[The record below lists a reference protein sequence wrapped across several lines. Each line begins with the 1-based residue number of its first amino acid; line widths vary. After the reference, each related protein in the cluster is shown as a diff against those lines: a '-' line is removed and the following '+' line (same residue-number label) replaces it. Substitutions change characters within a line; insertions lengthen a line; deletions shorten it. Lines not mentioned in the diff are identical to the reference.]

1 MKKIT
6 LFTLVLSLSFSVF
19 GQRNE
24 KAEYW
29 NTWHYQ
35 PKDGMTQKF
44 EAAAAAKTKMFNAS
58 PNNLIVT
65 YKIMTG
71 DNAGVYER
79 IMPFQTSADY
89 DKDKSKE
96 LNYWSTN
103 VSKYCTPK
111 GGQQIWQRLKWADV
125 NVSEEA
131 NPSKHLMKTVFI
143 VKQDQLDHFYRF
155 IERIGKVQGKFNKDI
170 SSITLRL
177 HSGGNRNLF
186 VRYVGFEKHERE
198 PSDIENTWEEE
209 YNEMFGWNSWTND
222 IEMFDQS
229 LEMWGRQNEKLRLVE
244 SMLPSTN

>member
-6 LFTLVLSLSFSVF
+6 LFTLFLSLSFSVF
-19 GQRNE
+19 AQRNA

-35 PKDGMTQKF
+35 PKGGMIQKF

-89 DKDKSKE
+89 DKDKSEE
-96 LNYWSTN
+96 LNYWSSN

-131 NPSKHLMKTVFI
+131 NPSKHLMKTVFS

-155 IERIGKVQGKFNKDI
+155 IERIGKVQGKFNKDL

-186 VRYVGFEKHERE
+186 VRYVGFEKHQRE
-198 PSDIENTWEEE
+198 PSGIENTWEEE
-209 YNEMFGWNSWTND
+209 YDEMFGWNSWTND
-222 IEMFDQS
+222 IELFDQS

-244 SMLPSTN
+244 SMLPATN